1 MYQAHAFRAGRCVI
15 TAVMLALPLFAVCL
29 TPVNAQEAGGKS
41 GDKGKDS
48 PDGTA
53 GKSDAGNVAA
63 DYEAVKLRDLLSTDF
78 MLAHPDDRKPS
89 GLTPEE
95 AAQVR
100 ETLAGG
106 VRVLLAMQDPSGV
119 IDTRNRPDAEGNAR
133 PYAER
138 SYVTGAHA
146 LAVWTLVASGAEP
159 STRAVK
165 EAVKAMVGLAMSGG
179 ATAEDAVRVKF
190 ASRLL
195 CYELSLVLMA
205 FHALAVEREAEQQA
219 KDAAKES
226 KGKKEDDARGRGE
239 RSTRDKVDSA
249 SEGRKHAAL
258 LYKQLSLSE
267 QACLRAVYE
276 ALLERQA
283 GDGAWSYRS
292 SDSSSGDGSNAHF
305 AMLGILSAYRTG
317 LEAPKREILEKAA
330 TWWMAAQQ
338 KDGPTVEVTFRE
350 PEEQEGEK
358 KERKSSATRRPKSV
372 STKARGFGYS
382 VGSPRI
388 GEVRDSTRLSMSAAG
403 VICLGIVRHLMLG
416 GAREGKG
423 VDAVAKID
431 IALKDGLAYLA
442 HVLPSTDPVEKD
454 EEETGPDDADGGE
467 SKTSRGHPF
476 GMHGHAA
483 YTTLAIERAGILNG
497 CDTFGRCEW
506 YPLGVRT
513 LLPLLKSVREFKP
526 AKDKDKDDEKREG
539 RKQKDGKPGEG
550 RLPIKEGIVPYS
562 RTDTC
567 MELLF
572 LKGYLDKTPTAPK
585 GPVITGGG
593 KPVKPAEEPKPDD
606 PPKPAPVEE
615 PKPEP
620 KPEPEAPEK
629 PAEEP
634 KRPEDPLPPIDLPLD

>member
-1 MYQAHAFRAGRCVI
+1 MYRAHACRAGRCVI

-41 GDKGKDS
+41 GDKGKET
-48 PDGTA
+48 PDGNA

-106 VRVLLAMQDPSGV
+106 VRVLLAMQEPTGV
-119 IDTRNRPDAEGNAR
+119 IDTYNRTDAAGNPR
-133 PYAER
+133 PYGER
-138 SYVTGAHA
+138 SYLTGAHA

-179 ATAEDAVRVKF
+179 ATAEDAGKVNV
-190 ASRLL
+190 SSSLGS
-195 CYELSLVLMA
+195 YELSLVLMA
-205 FHALAVEREAEQQA
+205 FHALAVEREAEQQT
-219 KDAAKES
+219 KDAAKGIKE
-226 KGKKEDDARGRGE
+226 KKEDDARGRGG
-239 RSTRDKVDSA
+239 RNKKGKVDA
-249 SEGRKHAAL
+249 AAEGRRHAAL
-258 LYKQLSLSE
+258 LYKQLSVSE
-267 QACLRAVYE
+267 QTCLRSVYE
-276 ALLERQA
+276 ALLARQA
-283 GDGAWSYRS
+283 GDGAWSYRAS
-292 SDSSSGDGSNAHF
+292 RSSSGDGSNAHF

-330 TWWMAAQQ
+330 SWWMAAQQ
-338 KDGPTVEVTFRE
+338 RDGPLVELTFRE
-350 PEEQEGEK
+350 PEEVEVGK
-358 KERKSSATRRPKSV
+358 KERKSSATRKPKSV
-372 STKARGFGYS
+372 STKARGFDYS
-382 VGSPRI
+382 ARSPRSDE
-388 GEVRDSTRLSMSAAG
+388 GNGSARLSMSAAG

-416 GAREGKG
+416 GAKEGKG
-423 VDAVAKID
+423 VEAVAKID

-442 HVLPSTDPVEKD
+442 HVLPSTDPVEVP
-454 EEETGPDDADGGE
+454 EDAEKPGGDGGDSPPRRPARTLE
-467 SKTSRGHPF
+467 FGHT
-476 GMHGHAA
+476 A
-483 YTTLAIERAGILNG
+483 YTTLAIERAGILSG

-506 YPLGVRT
+506 YPLGART
-513 LLPLLKSVREFKP
+513 LLPKLKRVREYQP
-526 AKDKDKDDEKREG
+526 AVAKDDKEREG
-539 RKQKDGKPGEG
+539 RNRKDGKPGEG
-550 RLPIKEGIVPYS
+550 GKPEEAVPVPYAS
-562 RTDTC
+562 TDTC

-593 KPVKPAEEPKPDD
+593 KPVKPAEEPKPAE
-606 PPKPAPVEE
+606 PPKPVPVEE

-620 KPEPEAPEK
+620 KPEPEVPEK

-634 KRPEDPLPPIDLPLD
+634 KKPEDPLPPIDLPLD